1 MSKKYQPTSLQH
13 LTAGQPLKISAST
26 WNAFVQH
33 IESSNEDDAPF
44 EESNDNSTVI
54 ICKNS
59 TNADIP
65 AFTMVSLETPVLP
78 SGYNGLGKLYNAT
91 MTLSAIPT
99 EEDVIGVTQELVEA
113 GASGYVLISGIT
125 PLQLGSSPYDHP
137 YASPDGTGGF
147 TFHDDYGTARI
158 LHVIGNNALVLI
170 GASPSAGGA
179 AGDYYQGYF
188 KLSISEKSRQV
199 ENPDYDPTNPDS
211 PQYITEYYSEAH
223 HSGGRYTVNG
233 QVGSMLGGD
242 VAGDLGATLQDVIL
256 HYHVN
261 NGDAEDLTPT
271 GAYVELASLQ
281 SNSLTDSYWLIGQ
294 ASVDGVV
301 QQSHGVPALL
311 WFGCREEPDQS
322 VSESESEVSAV

>member
-1 MSKKYQPTSLQH
+1 MSKTHQINTLQRLTVGQPT
-13 LTAGQPLKISAST
+13 TIKAST
-26 WNAFVQH
+26 WNAFVNH
-33 IESSNEDDAPF
+33 CESSNNEGLPPVK
-44 EESNDNSTVI
+44 SNDNSTVI

-59 TNADIP
+59 TGTDIP
-65 AFTMVSLETPVLP
+65 PFTMVSLETPVLP

-125 PLQLGSSPYDHP
+125 PLQLGSSPSDHP

-158 LHVIGNNALVLI
+158 LHALGDNALVLI
-170 GASPSAGGA
+170 GTSPSSGGGG
-179 AGDYYQGYF
+179 GDYYQGYF
-188 KLSISEKSRQV
+188 KLSIVEKSRQV

-233 QVGSMLGGD
+233 QVGSLAEAD
-242 VAGDLGATLQDVIL
+242 VTGDLDNTLKDVIIHFHSNAGIL
-256 HYHVN
+256 
-261 NGDAEDLTPT
+261 DPIPT
-271 GAYVELASLQ
+271 GISVELATLA
-281 SNSLTDSYWLIGQ
+281 SNTLTDSYWLIGQ
-294 ASVDGVV
+294 ASVDGVI
-301 QQSHGVPALL
+301 QQSHGVPSLL
-311 WFGCREEPDQS
+311 WLGCDETPPNAEQAQ
-322 VSESESEVSAV
+322 E

>member
-1 MSKKYQPTSLQH
+1 MYNSKVTKSLQKLH
-13 LTAGQPLKISAST
+13 AGQPLRLSASS
-26 WNAFVQH
+26 WNEIAKHV
-33 IESSNEDDAPF
+33 ESSNNDDLPPVK
-44 EESNDNSTVI
+44 SNDNSTVI

-78 SGYNGLGKLYNAT
+78 SEYSGLGKLYNAT

-125 PLQLGSSPYDHP
+125 PLRLGSSPSDHP

-158 LHVIGNNALVLI
+158 LHAIGNNALVLI
-170 GASPSAGGA
+170 GASPSAGGGG
-179 AGDYYQGYF
+179 GDYYQGYF
-188 KLSISEKSRQV
+188 KLSISEKTRQV
-199 ENPDYDPTNPDS
+199 ENPDYDAEDPDS
-211 PQYITEYYSEAH
+211 PEYIDETYYEAH

-242 VAGDLGATLQDVIL
+242 VTGDLTENLQDVIL
-256 HYHVN
+256 HYHAN
-261 NGDAEDLTPT
+261 DGTPEDTTPT
-271 GAYVELASLQ
+271 GTTIELAPLG

-301 QQSHGVPALL
+301 QQSHGVPVLL
-311 WFGCREEPDQS
+311 WFGCRDEATPAEETAQ
-322 VSESESEVSAV
+322 